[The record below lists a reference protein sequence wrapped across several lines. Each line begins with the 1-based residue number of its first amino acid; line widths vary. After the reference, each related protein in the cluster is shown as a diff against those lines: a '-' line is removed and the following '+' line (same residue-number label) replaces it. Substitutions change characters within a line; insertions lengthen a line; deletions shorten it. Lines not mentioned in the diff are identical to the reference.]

1 MVKDKQQNK
10 EKLKKKKGKGRPFTI
25 DCESTR
31 TAFQNPL
38 MCFLIYSWHYVVMH
52 IVLDLCD

>member
-10 EKLKKKKGKGRPFTI
+10 EKLKKGKGRPFTI

-38 MCFLIYSWHYVVMH
+38 MCFLIYSWRYVVMH